1 MILHLVH
8 DDKVVPRM
16 ISLFEKYNPDKN
28 VFICVTRKK
37 KKELKFLHNNEN
49 IIMAYSE
56 GEKDVPWHDIDKVI
70 IHYYDFHKHIYLF
83 RLSFIYG
90 LKNFLSIWF
99 MWGGDIYNYLERKG
113 FVLYSTNN
121 SYNYIRN
128 VKISSLT
135 FKNKCRT
142 LFNRALD
149 YLTYILALYFFKY
162 KVDYIAAFDE
172 EFRIFQDFIPFS
184 KCRGTLKFTYY
195 SIEETLADLYDAQ
208 SSGKAILIGN
218 SASETNNHEYV
229 YDYLKKLDL
238 GDSDLFIPLNYGG
251 SKEYID
257 KVVDKYKMIPNATC
271 ILDFLPLNEYN
282 ELMVNCSTFLF
293 ANFRQEA
300 WGNILIALYLG
311 GKVYLSR
318 RSPLKTVCENL
329 GFKIFVIEDIER
341 TFHIP
346 LSVEDKVR
354 NRMIAKDN
362 YSSKNNAHNILL
374 ISSLSY

>member
-1 MILHLVH
+1 
-8 DDKVVPRM
+8 
-16 ISLFEKYNPDKN
+16 
-28 VFICVTRKK
+28 
-37 KKELKFLHNNEN
+37 
-49 IIMAYSE
+49 
-56 GEKDVPWHDIDKVI
+56 
-70 IHYYDFHKHIYLF
+70 
-83 RLSFIYG
+83 
-90 LKNFLSIWF
+90 
-99 MWGGDIYNYLERKG
+99 
-113 FVLYSTNN
+113 
-121 SYNYIRN
+121 
-128 VKISSLT
+128 
-135 FKNKCRT
+135 
-142 LFNRALD
+142 
-149 YLTYILALYFFKY
+149 
-162 KVDYIAAFDE
+162 
-172 EFRIFQDFIPFS
+172 
-184 KCRGTLKFTYY
+184 
-195 SIEETLADLYDAQ
+195 
-208 SSGKAILIGN
+208 
-218 SASETNNHEYV
+218 
-229 YDYLKKLDL
+229 
-238 GDSDLFIPLNYGG
+238 
-251 SKEYID
+251 
-257 KVVDKYKMIPNATC
+257 MIPNATY